1 MYGALCSASL
11 LPVVTAAQQGDF
23 AALVALGSV
32 VGGVGGN
39 LIANQIQGWH
49 ERSEEEL
56 AAELGQRAA
65 VDPQWLETLDALL
78 TQLEATQ
85 VVQASLSEQDWR
97 RVAAVLQNELDRL
110 GSRVSVQVK
119 GSGAAAVDHSAAA
132 GAFGIAIN
140 GNVAN
145 SLVQVYVEHAPQS
158 KPVDYRAA
166 LERYLSHLLE
176 TRRILNL
183 RGIPSF
189 RPIGVELEKAY
200 VTLRAL
206 DPARTEQLI
215 GRYFGR
221 QRSEVVQ
228 QMLAE
233 QREEPVSLQALL
245 ARHTRLVVLGDP
257 GSGKTTF
264 LAYLTLSAAR
274 VIAND
279 DTVLLAE
286 RLGLS
291 GAAPL
296 PVVLPLR
303 EFGRYLRNLPAR
315 QRVGPQPQLLL
326 DYLNEYYRGWNL
338 NLPADFFTHHL
349 DAGRCLMLLDGLDE
363 VADPDERILVSEQVE
378 AFVQRYGKKGNRFVL
393 TCRVRGYEG
402 QARLGQD
409 FVVCTILPFVSQD
422 IERFVQSWCLA
433 VAASEAQ
440 SAQQSVRQ
448 IADQKAQDLLK
459 NIMANV
465 KIKELA
471 SNPLLLTIIALVN
484 ERRTKLPERRSE
496 LYDECTEVL
505 LGYFE
510 QAKPGEEGKRLARY
524 TGVSM
529 EMDAGEKRAFLEPVA
544 LAMHESLQREWERDR
559 LTAALAVQ
567 FRERGQD
574 EAAATQMASAFLET
588 LTVRSGL
595 VQEVEQSVY
604 GFLHLS
610 FQEYLAARK
619 IADSPDYIAA
629 TLSRLDDTWWR
640 EVILLQAGH
649 LSEGGRTRVSRLVE
663 AILGAPGDP
672 FQRLLLAASCL
683 ADVGS
688 AKTEAGLWRRVE
700 DALLRSLTGS
710 LPAGRRAE
718 AGRGLAKLGDPR
730 PEVTTVEQMSFCLVP
745 GGPFWLGDGKE
756 QHRCEAAP
764 ADFWIGRY
772 PVTNA
777 QYTLFVRAGGYGHG
791 PYWQEA
797 RQAGFWQSGQF
808 KGRYDESWRGGP
820 AEYRD
825 PFGLPNHPVVGV
837 TWYEALAFTRWLN
850 DHLHDKGLLAPD
862 WAIRLPSEAEW
873 EKTARGGWQVPA
885 EHVFRSPV
893 QGLEARVS
901 VVKNSD
907 DKRPYPWLGKI
918 DPERANY
925 DASKIGSTSAVGCFP
940 GGASPCGVEEMSGN
954 VWEWTRSLYDE
965 YPYPAEG
972 KALRERED
980 LSAGDSHSRVLRGGS
995 FGDYCGSYLRCAA
1008 RFNHFP
1014 YLRDVNFGFR
1024 VCASP

>member
-1 MYGALCSASL
+1 R
-11 LPVVTAAQQGDF
+11 AAQP
-23 AALVALGSV
+23 
-32 VGGVGGN
+32 
-39 LIANQIQGWH
+39 
-49 ERSEEEL
+49 E
-56 AAELGQRAA
+56 
-65 VDPQWLETLDALL
+65 
-78 TQLEATQ
+78 
-85 VVQASLSEQDWR
+85 
-97 RVAAVLQNELDRL
+97 
-110 GSRVSVQVK
+110 
-119 GSGAAAVDHSAAA
+119 
-132 GAFGIAIN
+132 
-140 GNVAN
+140 
-145 SLVQVYVEHAPQS
+145 
-158 KPVDYRAA
+158 PVDYRAA

-176 TRRILNL
+176 TRHILNL

-206 DPARTEQLI
+206 DPVRTERLI

-221 QRSEVVQ
+221 QRSEAVQ

-233 QREEPVSLQALL
+233 QREEPVPLHKLL
-245 ARHTRLVVLGDP
+245 ARHARLVVLGDP

-279 DTVLLAE
+279 DMALLAE
-286 RLGLS
+286 RLGMS

-315 QRVGPQPQLLL
+315 QRMGPQPQLLL
-326 DYLNEYYRGWNL
+326 DYLNQYYRGWNL

-349 DAGRCLMLLDGLDE
+349 DAGRCLVMLDGLDE
-363 VADPDERILVSEQVE
+363 VADFDERILVSEQVE
-378 AFVQRYGKKGNRFVL
+378 AFVQRYGSQGNRFVL

-409 FVVCTILPFVSQD
+409 FVVCTVLPFVQDD

-440 SAQQSVRQ
+440 SAQQSVRL
-448 IADQKAQDLLK
+448 IADQKAQDLLR
-459 NIMANV
+459 NILANA

-559 LTAALAVQ
+559 LVPALAVQ

-574 EAAATQMASAFLET
+574 EAAAVQMARAFLET

-595 VQEVEQSVY
+595 VQEVEQGVY

-619 IADSPDYIAA
+619 IADSLDNVAI
-629 TLSRLDDTWWR
+629 TLRHLDDTWWR
-640 EVILLQAGH
+640 EVILLEAGH
-649 LSEGGRTRVSRLVE
+649 LSEGGRARVSQLAE
-663 AILGAPGDP
+663 AILDEPGDA
-672 FQRLLLAASCL
+672 FERLLLAASCL

-688 AKTEAGLWRRVE
+688 AKAEAGLWRRVE
-700 DALLRSLTGS
+700 RELLANMAGSLT
-710 LPAGRRAE
+710 AKRRAE
-718 AGRGLAKLGDPR
+718 AGRGLARLGDPR
-730 PEVTTVEQMSFCLVP
+730 ESVTTVEHMSFCLVP
-745 GGPFWLGDGKE
+745 GGPFWMGDGKE
-756 QHRCEAAP
+756 EHRCEAAL

-772 PVTNA
+772 PVTNV
-777 QYTLFVRAGGYGHG
+777 QYSLFVAAGGYSHASFW
-791 PYWQEA
+791 PEA
-797 RQAGFWQSGQF
+797 RQAGFWRPGQF
-808 KGRYDESWRGGP
+808 KGRYDQSWRGGP
-820 AEYRD
+820 IESSE

-837 TWYEALAFTRWLN
+837 TWYEALAFTRWLT
-850 DHLHDKGLLAPD
+850 DHLRTQQLIGPG
-862 WAIRLPSEAEW
+862 WAIQLPSEAEW
-873 EKTARGGWQVPA
+873 EKAARGGWQVPA
-885 EHVFRSPV
+885 EPVFRSV
-893 QGLEARVS
+893 EQGLEATVS
-901 VVKNSD
+901 LVNNPD
-907 DKRPYPWLGKI
+907 DKRAYPWLGEI

-925 DASKIGSTSAVGCFP
+925 DASKVYSTSAVGCFP
-940 GGASPCGVEEMSGN
+940 DGASPCGAEEMSGN
-954 VWEWTRSLYDE
+954 VWEWTRSVYAD
-965 YPYPAEG
+965 YPYPAGG
-972 KALRERED
+972 KVLQPRED
-980 LSAGDSHSRVLRGGS
+980 LAAGDWYSRVLRGGS
-995 FGDYCGSYLRCAA
+995 FGNDEGGLRCAA
-1008 RFNHFP
+1008 RHRNLPNYRSDFI
-1014 YLRDVNFGFR
+1014 GFR
-1024 VCASP
+1024 VCASPLPLASVPF